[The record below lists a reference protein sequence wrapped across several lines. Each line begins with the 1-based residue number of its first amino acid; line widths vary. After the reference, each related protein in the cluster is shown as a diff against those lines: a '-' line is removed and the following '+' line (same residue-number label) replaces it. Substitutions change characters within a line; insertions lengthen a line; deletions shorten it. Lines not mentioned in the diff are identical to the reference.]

1 MTALCIC
8 CVCTSTTLAQEFS
21 VFNYWYPGVPG
32 PTFINRAYI
41 DSATSAGMADNVIP
55 DIFAGYTQ
63 RTIFEVCVS

>member
-1 MTALCIC
+1 M
-8 CVCTSTTLAQEFS
+8 
-21 VFNYWYPGVPG
+21 FNYWYPGVPG